1 MRLIVGISG
10 ASGVILGYEMLK
22 ALKLLPDCEVHLV
35 VTEGAVKNF
44 ECETDLTVQDVC
56 TLADVVHSNK
66 NMAASISSG
75 SFKTDG
81 MIVIPCSMKTV
92 AGIAAGYTDNLLLRS
107 ADVCLKE
114 GRKVVI
120 VPREMPL
127 SRLHL
132 RNIKEAAD
140 YGCVVVPP
148 MLTFYNGS
156 NSVEKQMQHIIGKV
170 LMQFGIDYKHFVAWI
185 GVVLYAGNVFLLW
198 SGYDHFSAQHHHD
211 RQTFRR
217 LLHPTNIRP
226 TDSSNGFKLPYNI
239 RPECPKL
246 GSL

>member
-56 TLADVVHSNK
+56 ALADVVHSNK

-92 AGIAAGYTDNLLLRS
+92 AGIAAGYADNLLLRS

-148 MLTFYNGS
+148 MLTFYNCPE
-156 NSVEKQMQHIIGKV
+156 NIGDIADHVLGKA
-170 LMQFGIDYKHFVAWI
+170 LMQFDIIPPG
-185 GVVLYAGNVFLLW
+185 
-198 SGYDHFSAQHHHD
+198 
-211 RQTFRR
+211 FR
-217 LLHPTNIRP
+217 PWGG
-226 TDSSNGFKLPYNI
+226 D
-239 RPECPKL
+239 
-246 GSL
+246 

>member
-22 ALKLLPDCEVHLV
+22 ALKQLTACEIHLV
-35 VTEGAVKNF
+35 YTEGAVKNF
-44 ECETDLTVQDVC
+44 SCETNIAIDDLRA
-56 TLADVVHSNK
+56 LADVVHDNK

-81 MIVIPCSMKTV
+81 MIIIPCSMKTV
-92 AGIAAGYTDNLLLRS
+92 AGIAAGYATNLLLRA

-114 GRKVVI
+114 NRRVVI

-127 SRLHL
+127 SRIHL

-140 YGCVVVPP
+140 YGCIVVPP
-148 MLTFYNGS
+148 MLTFYNGA

-170 LMQFGIDYKHFVAWI
+170 LMQFGIDYRHFVAWK
-185 GVVLYAGNVFLLW
+185 GE
-198 SGYDHFSAQHHHD
+198 
-211 RQTFRR
+211 
-217 LLHPTNIRP
+217 P
-226 TDSSNGFKLPYNI
+226 
-239 RPECPKL
+239 
-246 GSL
+246 